1 MYQTD
6 NNNNNKMGSKNVYKL
21 LHHCRLNAVHI
32 NDKSQNKKFFSNCNQ
47 ELDGPE
53 EEEENVFFFFFF
65 LMWHTNSISNVHIF
79 GLLLGVSEQG
89 REILCVNLHLF
100 INLRVSL

>member
-1 MYQTD
+1 
-6 NNNNNKMGSKNVYKL
+6 MGSKNVYKL

-53 EEEENVFFFFFF
+53 EEEENVFFFFF
-65 LMWHTNSISNVHIF
+65 SNVAHELNIER
-79 GLLLGVSEQG
+79 S
-89 REILCVNLHLF
+89 HLWAVVGCIGAGQRDF
-100 INLRVSL
+100 VC

>member
-1 MYQTD
+1 MQY
-6 NNNNNKMGSKNVYKL
+6 
-21 LHHCRLNAVHI
+21 VHI

-53 EEEENVFFFFFF
+53 EENVF

-100 INLRVSL
+100 KNLRVSL